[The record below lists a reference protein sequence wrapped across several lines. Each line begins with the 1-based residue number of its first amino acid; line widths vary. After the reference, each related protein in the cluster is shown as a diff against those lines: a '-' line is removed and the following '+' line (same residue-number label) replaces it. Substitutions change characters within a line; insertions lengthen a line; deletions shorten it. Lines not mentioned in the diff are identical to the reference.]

1 MRSYIESEFEETF
14 NTYYEPVCYFLNLYT
29 KDEHVIKDIAQDVF
43 CSLWVNRELLQIDDI
58 KAYLYTAARNS
69 ILKYCSDIKLHEE
82 LLAKWISEEKELD
95 EAYDCVDRT
104 EFEKS
109 IETAIESLSPKC
121 KTVFKLSRY
130 SRMSYTQIAEQEGI
144 SQKMVEKHISVAL
157 KKIKAHILKSM
168 FLWIIFFSYVEKN
181 T

>member
-1 MRSYIESEFEETF
+1 MRSDKELEKDQMKEKTEHMCKKMKKEDLLLYAVTDRHWLNGET
-14 NTYYEPVCYFLNLYT
+14 LYSQVEKT
-29 KDEHVIKDIAQDVF
+29 LEGGTTFVQ
-43 CSLWVNRELLQIDDI
+43 LR
-58 KAYLYTAARNS
+58 
-69 ILKYCSDIKLHEE
+69 
-82 LLAKWISEEKELD
+82 EKELD
-95 EAYDCVDRT
+95 EAYDCVDRN